1 VSVSETTPE
10 GEQRE
15 QPVEGAEAA
24 AHDAAAA
31 RAAQREW
38 EREQPKPPLVSRLTV
53 SQWFTWAALAMAA
66 VAAIGIVLGVVAIM
80 RLTDARDLV
89 VAKNGPALTASLQ
102 LSNALINQETG
113 IRGYALA
120 GQRDFLRP
128 YENGRRAAA
137 EALVQLR
144 GITTIEEHDEVRR
157 LLEDVQTHV
166 AAWEEQ
172 YAQPTIAAVTA
183 DGPGAAAK
191 PAADLGRRLFDRVRD
206 ALAAEQRE
214 ITTVRNAG
222 RQELTAA
229 ANFLTGT
236 FVAIALLIVLGI
248 LGVVFALRRTVTRP
262 LRGVGR
268 RVRRTAR
275 GDFDHEIVGEGPRDV
290 VELAEDVD
298 VMRRRI
304 VSELQSI
311 TVAQQRL
318 ETQTRELQRS
328 NAELEQFAYV
338 ASHDLQ
344 EPLRKVASFCQL
356 LEKRY
361 KGQLDERGDQYIE
374 FAVDGAKRMQQLIN
388 DLLAFSRVGRFN
400 AEQQVV
406 ESGEILRHALTSL
419 SAAIEESDAEI
430 VVHEPLPRVRGE
442 ASLLAGVF
450 QNLIGNAL
458 KFRSED
464 VRPRIEVGVERDG
477 ETWSFSITDNGIGVE
492 PDYAERIFM
501 IFQRLHPKD
510 VYAGTGIGLAMC
522 RKIVEYHGG
531 RIWLDTEPSEGTTF
545 RFTLPALQED
555 A

>member
-1 VSVSETTPE
+1 MSASAPE
-10 GEQRE
+10 RE
-15 QPVEGAEAA
+15 DAVARQAE
-24 AHDAAAA
+24 
-31 RAAQREW
+31 REW
-38 EREQPKPPLVSRLTV
+38 EREQPRPPLVSRLTV
-53 SQWFTWAALAMAA
+53 SQWFTWAAVAMAA
-66 VAAIGIVLGVVAIM
+66 VAAIGITLGVVAII
-80 RLTDARDLV
+80 RLTDARTLV

-113 IRGYALA
+113 VRGFALA
-120 GQRDFLRP
+120 GQRGFLRP
-128 YENGRRAAA
+128 YETGRR
-137 EALVQLR
+137 EATDALSQLR
-144 GITTIEEHDEVRR
+144 AVTTIDEHERVRE
-157 LLEDVQTHV
+157 LTGEIEQSVD
-166 AAWEEQ
+166 AWEQQ
-172 YAQPTIAAVTA
+172 YALPTIAAVSA
-183 DGPGAAAK
+183 DGPGSAAK
-191 PAADLGRRLFDRVRD
+191 PAADLGRRLFDDVRR
-206 ALAAEQRE
+206 AVAAEQRE
-214 ITTVRNAG
+214 MVAVRNAG
-222 RQELTAA
+222 REELSSAA
-229 ANFLTGT
+229 TFLTGT

-248 LGVVFALRRTVTRP
+248 LGVVFALRRTVSRP

-275 GDFDHEIVGEGPRDV
+275 GDFEHEIAGEGPRDV
-290 VELAEDVD
+290 VELAADVN
-298 VMRRRI
+298 VMRQRI
-304 VSELQSI
+304 VAELSAIKDAHRQLD
-311 TVAQQRL
+311 Q
-318 ETQTRELQRS
+318 QTRELQRS

-361 KGQLDERGDQYIE
+361 KGQLDERGDQYID

-400 AEQQVV
+400 AEQEVV
-406 ESGEILRHALTSL
+406 ESGEVLRHALTSL

-430 VVHEPLPRVRGE
+430 EVHEPLPRVRGE

-458 KFRSED
+458 KFRSEET
-464 VRPRIEVGVERDG
+464 RPRIEVGVERDG
-477 ETWSFSITDNGIGVE
+477 EMWRFSITDNGIGVE

-522 RKIVEYHGG
+522 RKIIEYHGG

-555 A
+555 E

>member
-1 VSVSETTPE
+1 MSASAPE
-10 GEQRE
+10 RDDA
-15 QPVEGAEAA
+15 VARRAE
-24 AHDAAAA
+24 
-31 RAAQREW
+31 REW
-38 EREQPKPPLVSRLTV
+38 ERDQPRPPLVSRLTV
-53 SQWFTWAALAMAA
+53 SQWFTWAAVAMGV
-66 VAAIGIVLGVVAIM
+66 VAAIGIALGVVAIM
-80 RLTDARDLV
+80 RLTDARELV

-113 IRGYALA
+113 VRGFALA

-128 YENGRRAAA
+128 YEAGRREAE
-137 EALVQLR
+137 EALQQLR
-144 GITTIEEHDEVRR
+144 GITTIEEHARVRELLAEV
-157 LLEDVQTHV
+157 EESV
-166 AAWEEQ
+166 AAWEQQ
-172 YAQPTIAAVTA
+172 YAQPTITAVTA
-183 DGPGAAAK
+183 DGPGAEEK
-191 PAADLGRRLFDRVRD
+191 PAADLGRTLFDDVRG
-206 ALAAEQRE
+206 ALDAEQRE
-214 ITTVRNAG
+214 ITAVRNAG
-222 RQELTAA
+222 REELSDAA
-229 ANFLTGT
+229 TFLTGT

-248 LGVVFALRRTVTRP
+248 LGVVFALRRTVSRP

-275 GDFDHEIVGEGPRDV
+275 GDFEHEIVGEGPRDV
-290 VELAEDVD
+290 VELAADVD
-298 VMRRRI
+298 VMRKRI
-304 VSELQSI
+304 VAELSGIKEAHRQLD
-311 TVAQQRL
+311 Q
-318 ETQTRELQRS
+318 QTRELQRS

-356 LEKRY
+356 LDKRY

-400 AEQQVV
+400 AEQKLV

-419 SAAIEESDAEI
+419 TAAIEESHAEI

-458 KFRSED
+458 KFRSEET
-464 VRPRIEVGVERDG
+464 RPRIEVGVEREG
-477 ETWSFSITDNGIGVE
+477 QMWRFSVVDNGIGVE

-522 RKIVEYHGG
+522 RKIIEYHGG

-555 A
+555 E